1 MRASLAGA
9 ANRAIPRRMRAW
21 LSISLGSGL
30 ALLLFAC
37 ATGNTSFTGT
47 GLDEGDP
54 DGATLAPKP
63 VKQDGSSPD
72 PVEDAAPP
80 VDSSV
85 AAPDSAPP
93 KPDSG
98 PPTGSGD
105 CVGQISSQLGGTYDD
120 ACDAYY
126 FNTLKSNPCAPGGSA
141 CAALNTSSLTFCC
154 YKPLPGSYCEQD
166 YAGTPQCLP
175 K

>member
-1 MRASLAGA
+1 
-9 ANRAIPRRMRAW
+9 MRAW
-21 LSISLGSGL
+21 LSVSLSSGL
-30 ALLLFAC
+30 ALLVFAC
-37 ATGNTSFTGT
+37 ATGNTGFSGT
-47 GLDEGDP
+47 GLDEGEP
-54 DGATLAPKP
+54 DGAPTLVPKP
-63 VKQDGSSPD
+63 ATKDASTPE

-93 KPDSG
+93 KVDSG
-98 PPTGSGD
+98 TPTGSGD
-105 CVGQISSQLGGTYDD
+105 CVGQNSSQLGGTYDD

-126 FNTLKSNPCAPGGSA
+126 FNVGISHPCTPGGNA

-154 YKPLPGSYCEQD
+154 YKPLVGSYCAKD
-166 YAGTPQCLP
+166 YFGTPQCLP

>member
-9 ANRAIPRRMRAW
+9 ANRAIPERMRAW

-85 AAPDSAPP
+85 AAPYSAPP
-93 KPDSG
+93 SPTAAR
-98 PPTGSGD
+98 PPAAATALGRSAR
-105 CVGQISSQLGGTYDD
+105 SSAARTTTP
-120 ACDAYY
+120 A
-126 FNTLKSNPCAPGGSA
+126 TPTTSTPSNRTRALRAAARAPRS
-141 CAALNTSSLTFCC
+141 TRRR
-154 YKPLPGSYCEQD
+154 
-166 YAGTPQCLP
+166 
-175 K
+175 